1 MLDFS
6 RSERYVILTFLIL
19 GLLFT
24 SISYSKKVSS
34 RNNIRL
40 INVSQRHAA
49 VNINRATPQ
58 QLERLSGIGRILA
71 QDIISYREQMGG
83 FKELEE
89 IKNVKG
95 IGKKKFEK
103 LKDLIV
109 IHE

>member
-6 RSERYVILTFLIL
+6 RSDRYVILAFLIL

-24 SISYSKKVSS
+24 AISYSKKISS

-40 INVSQRHAA
+40 INVNQRHAT

-58 QLERLSGIGRILA
+58 QLERLHGVGPSLA
-71 QDIISYREQMGG
+71 QDIVSYREQMGG

-103 LKDLIV
+103 LKDLIA
-109 IHE
+109 IYE

>member
-6 RSERYVILTFLIL
+6 RSDRYVILAFLIL

-24 SISYSKKVSS
+24 AISYSKKISS

-40 INVSQRHAA
+40 ININQRHAA
-49 VNINRATPQ
+49 ININRATLQ
-58 QLERLSGIGRILA
+58 QLEHLSGIGPSLA

-95 IGKKKFEK
+95 IGKKKFEE

>member
-1 MLDFS
+1 MLYFS
-6 RSERYVILTFLIL
+6 RSDRYVILTFLIL

-24 SISYSKKVSS
+24 VISYSKKISP
-34 RNNIRL
+34 RNNIKL
-40 INVSQRHAA
+40 INVNQRHAA
-49 VNINRATPQ
+49 VNINRATSQ
-58 QLERLSGIGRILA
+58 QLERLSGVGRILA